1 MCEVVSSV
9 DGRLPMRMSRAS
21 SATGKDWGEHT
32 GKDRVAH
39 PTTIA
44 EPSAPE
50 EGGGLERSGA
60 LLVIDGSPSD
70 LGMHVPVGA
79 EVVCGRDPQGLGLR
93 DTRASRQHCRV
104 WRVSGG
110 YRVEDMGSTNGTTVN
125 GDVIEGMMPL
135 REGDRIGVGR
145 TVLKF
150 TLVDSTEAYYLR
162 RMEDLARRDALTGLP
177 AKHHFD
183 ALLDDAFQRSLKDGT
198 PLVYWMLDLDG
209 LKSVNDRHGHRMG
222 AATIRRV
229 GHMLDEALEE
239 TGVATR
245 FGGDEFSVFQ
255 EGVRLEDAVAR
266 AERLRAAVEEATFT
280 LDATDISVTISI
292 GIAVRDDAMVFVS
305 DLVEAADKALYRS
318 KGAGRNVVTT

>member
-1 MCEVVSSV
+1 
-9 DGRLPMRMSRAS
+9 
-21 SATGKDWGEHT
+21 
-32 GKDRVAH
+32 VAH

-60 LLVIDGSPSD
+60 LLVIDGSPSN
-70 LGMHVPVGA
+70 LGMHVPVGT
-79 EVVCGRDPQGLGLR
+79 EVICGRDPQGLGLR

-183 ALLDDAFQRSLKDGT
+183 ALLEDAFQRSVKDGT
-198 PLVYWMLDLDG
+198 SLVYWMLDLDG
-209 LKSVNDRHGHRMG
+209 LKAVNDRHGHRMG

-229 GHMLDEALEE
+229 GSMLDEALDDA
-239 TGVATR
+239 GVATR

-255 EGVRLEDAVAR
+255 EGVSLAEAAER
-266 AERLRAAVEEATFT
+266 AERLRATIAEATFS
-280 LDATDISVTISI
+280 LDSKDVSVTISI
-292 GIAVRDDAMVFVS
+292 GIAARTDVMVFS
-305 DLVEAADKALYRS
+305 SELVEAADRALYRS
-318 KGAGRNVVTT
+318 KDAGRNVVTT